1 MIMVSEKDFMY
12 DSRSHIE
19 RGCHSSILGNAHCAS
34 VQNRAFMGMIL
45 GKYIVQRLEI
55 SYYKD

>member
-1 MIMVSEKDFMY
+1 MVSEKDFMY
-12 DSRSHIE
+12 DSRSDIE

-34 VQNRAFMGMIL
+34 SVQNRASMGMIL